1 MQDMHVEKEKPDDN
15 RLKRFL
21 LLILLPSIIVLTTA
35 GYFYSL
41 GRFVKTENAYIK
53 APIVSVQSQLPG
65 RVELVFVKDNQKVK
79 KGQKLLK
86 IETQKLE
93 LDLIEQEQN
102 LLSII
107 KELEN
112 RKLKYNEAK
121 EEIKLAREEIKF
133 YFSEMER
140 IKALVNIEIKV
151 AKEKVEYQKLELDRI
166 RNLVSK
172 RVGLKSKLDEANY
185 LYKSAV
191 NNLKFVTLNNDLDE
205 IKHSYVS
212 SKQKLKIF
220 EDKARSI
227 LTTLNGNEKINPFDH
242 PLYKKHL
249 SKLNQIKFDIK
260 KSTIIADHE
269 GIIAKMNIEVGEY
282 INLGRM
288 LFAIVDEKK
297 AWVEA
302 NLKETELTHVK
313 VGQSVIFVPDTFSKN
328 SWQGQVE
335 SISPATGAEFSI
347 LPPQNSSGNWVKVVQ
362 RVPVRISIGKILE
375 QNNEVFK
382 INKELRMGMSVSVTI
397 DTKHEGEVPFIIR
410 PFANIFKFFEL

>member
-1 MQDMHVEKEKPDDN
+1 MQDTHVEQEKPDNN

-21 LLILLPSIIVLTTA
+21 LLIVLPSIIVLTTT

-41 GRFVKTENAYIK
+41 GRFVNTENAYIK
-53 APIVSVQSQLPG
+53 APIVSVQSQVPG
-65 RVELVFVKDNQKVK
+65 RVELVFVKDNQRVK

-269 GIIAKMNIEVGEY
+269 GIIAKMNIEIGEY

-297 AWVEA
+297 AWV
-302 NLKETELTHVK
+302 
-313 VGQSVIFVPDTFSKN
+313 
-328 SWQGQVE
+328 
-335 SISPATGAEFSI
+335 
-347 LPPQNSSGNWVKVVQ
+347 
-362 RVPVRISIGKILE
+362 
-375 QNNEVFK
+375 
-382 INKELRMGMSVSVTI
+382 
-397 DTKHEGEVPFIIR
+397 
-410 PFANIFKFFEL
+410 

>member
-1 MQDMHVEKEKPDDN
+1 MQDTDVNNEQHKSNK
-15 RLKRFL
+15 LKRFIF
-21 LLILLPSIIVLTTA
+21 LIFLPFVIVLTTT

-65 RVELVFVKDNQKVK
+65 RVEFVYVKDNQKVT
-79 KGQKLLK
+79 KGQKLIK

-102 LLSII
+102 LLNII

-112 RKLKYNEAK
+112 RKLKYKEANEEIKLAK
-121 EEIKLAREEIKF
+121 EEIKF
-133 YFSEMER
+133 YSSEMKR
-140 IKALVNIEIKV
+140 IRSLVNIEVQV
-151 AKEKVEYQKLELDRI
+151 AREKVEYQKLELDRI
-166 RNLVSK
+166 KNLVNK
-172 RVGLKSKLDEANY
+172 KVGLKSKLDEANY

-191 NNLKFVTLNNDLDE
+191 NNLEIVTLNNDLEE

-212 SKQKLKIF
+212 SKQKLKIYI
-220 EDKARSI
+220 DKARSI
-227 LTTLNGNEKINPFDH
+227 LTTLNGNENINPADH
-242 PLYKKHL
+242 PLYIKHL
-249 SKLNQIKFDIK
+249 TKLNQIKFDIK
-260 KSTIIADHE
+260 KSTIFAEHE
-269 GIIAKMNIEVGEY
+269 GVVAKMNIEEGEY
-282 INLGRM
+282 INLGRV

-302 NLKETELTHVK
+302 NLKETQLTHVK
-313 VGQSVIFVPDTFSKN
+313 VGQSVTFIPDTFSKN
-328 SWQGQVE
+328 IWNGKIE

-362 RVPVRISIGKILE
+362 RVPVRISIGKMLE
-375 QNNEVFK
+375 ESNQADK
-382 INKELRMGMSVSVTI
+382 KLRMGMSVSVKI
-397 DTKHEGEVPFIIR
+397 DTKHEPEVPLLIK

>member
-1 MQDMHVEKEKPDDN
+1 MQDMHVEKEMPDDN

-375 QNNEVFK
+375 QNNEGFK

>member
-288 LFAIVDEKK
+288 LFAIVDENK

-375 QNNEVFK
+375 QNNEGFK

>member
-1 MQDMHVEKEKPDDN
+1 MQDTHVEQEKPDNN

-21 LLILLPSIIVLTTA
+21 LLIVLPSIIVLTTT

-65 RVELVFVKDNQKVK
+65 RVELVFVKDNQRVK

-121 EEIKLAREEIKF
+121 EEIKLATEEIKF

-249 SKLNQIKFDIK
+249 SKINQIKFDIK

-269 GIIAKMNIEVGEY
+269 GIIAKMNLEVGEY

-375 QNNEVFK
+375 QNNEGFK

-397 DTKHEGEVPFIIR
+397 DTKHESEVPFIIR

>member
-1 MQDMHVEKEKPDDN
+1 MQDMHVDKEKPDDN
-15 RLKRFL
+15 TLKRFL

-41 GRFVKTENAYIK
+41 GRFVKTENAYVK

-65 RVELVFVKDNQKVK
+65 RVEYVFVKDNQRVK

-133 YFSEMER
+133 YFSEMAR
-140 IKALVNIEIKV
+140 IKSLVNIEIKV
-151 AKEKVEYQKLELDRI
+151 AKEKVEYQKLELNRI

-212 SKQKLKIF
+212 SKQRLKIF

-227 LTTLNGNEKINPFDH
+227 LTTLNGNEKISPFDH

-269 GIIAKMNIEVGEY
+269 GIIAKMNIEIGEY

-313 VGQSVIFVPDTFSKN
+313 VGQSVTFVPDTFSKN
-328 SWQGQVE
+328 TWQGQVE

-362 RVPVRISIGKILE
+362 RVPVRISIGKLIQ
-375 QNNEVFK
+375 QNNDGSET
-382 INKELRMGMSVSVTI
+382 NKELRMGMSVSVTI

>member
-1 MQDMHVEKEKPDDN
+1 MQDTHVDKEKPDDN
-15 RLKRFL
+15 TLKRFL

-41 GRFVKTENAYIK
+41 GRFVKTENAYVK

-65 RVELVFVKDNQKVK
+65 RVEYVFVKDNQRVK

-133 YFSEMER
+133 YFSEMAR
-140 IKALVNIEIKV
+140 IKSLVNIEIKV
-151 AKEKVEYQKLELDRI
+151 AKEKVEYQKLELNRI

-212 SKQKLKIF
+212 SKQRLKIF
-220 EDKARSI
+220 QDKARSI
-227 LTTLNGNEKINPFDH
+227 LTTLNGNENISPFDH

-269 GIIAKMNIEVGEY
+269 GIIAKMNIEIGEY

-313 VGQSVIFVPDTFSKN
+313 VGQSVTFVPDTFSKN
-328 SWQGQVE
+328 TWQGQVE

-362 RVPVRISIGKILE
+362 RVPVRISIGKLIQ
-375 QNNEVFK
+375 QNNESSET
-382 INKELRMGMSVSVTI
+382 NKELRMGMSVSVTI

>member
-133 YFSEMER
+133 YFSELER

-151 AKEKVEYQKLELDRI
+151 AKEKVEYQKLELNRI

-212 SKQKLKIF
+212 SKQRLKIF

-328 SWQGQVE
+328 SWQGEVE

-362 RVPVRISIGKILE
+362 RVPVRISIGKLI
-375 QNNEVFK
+375 QQHNEGSET
-382 INKELRMGMSVSVTI
+382 NKELRMGMSVSVTI

>member
-1 MQDMHVEKEKPDDN
+1 MQDTHVEQEKPDNN

-21 LLILLPSIIVLTTA
+21 LLIVLPSIIVLTTT

-65 RVELVFVKDNQKVK
+65 RVELVFVKDNQRVK

-249 SKLNQIKFDIK
+249 SKINQIKFDIK

-375 QNNEVFK
+375 QNNEGFK

-397 DTKHEGEVPFIIR
+397 DTKHESEVPFIIR

>member
-1 MQDMHVEKEKPDDN
+1 MQDTYVDKEKPDDN
-15 RLKRFL
+15 TLKRFL

-41 GRFVKTENAYIK
+41 GRFVKTENAYVK

-65 RVELVFVKDNQKVK
+65 RVEYVFVKDNQRVK

-133 YFSEMER
+133 YFSEMAR
-140 IKALVNIEIKV
+140 IKSLVNIEIKV
-151 AKEKVEYQKLELDRI
+151 AKEKVEYQKLELNRI
-166 RNLVSK
+166 RDLVSK

-212 SKQKLKIF
+212 SKQRLKIF

-227 LTTLNGNEKINPFDH
+227 LTTLNGNEKISPFDH

-269 GIIAKMNIEVGEY
+269 GIIAKMNIEIGEY

-313 VGQSVIFVPDTFSKN
+313 VGQSVTFVPDTFSKN
-328 SWQGQVE
+328 TWQGQVE

-362 RVPVRISIGKILE
+362 RVPVRISIGKLIQ
-375 QNNEVFK
+375 QNNDGSET
-382 INKELRMGMSVSVTI
+382 NKELRMGMSVSVTI

>member
-65 RVELVFVKDNQKVK
+65 RVELVFVKDNQRVK

-362 RVPVRISIGKILE
+362 RVPVRISIGKI
-375 QNNEVFK
+375 
-382 INKELRMGMSVSVTI
+382 
-397 DTKHEGEVPFIIR
+397 IR
-410 PFANIFKFFEL
+410 AK

>member
-1 MQDMHVEKEKPDDN
+1 MQDMHVEKEKTDDN

-375 QNNEVFK
+375 QNNEGFK

>member
-1 MQDMHVEKEKPDDN
+1 MQDTSVNDERLKSNK
-15 RLKRFL
+15 LKRF
-21 LLILLPSIIVLTTA
+21 ILLFFLPFVILLTTT

-65 RVELVFVKDNQKVK
+65 RVEFVYIKDNQKVT

-102 LLSII
+102 LLNII
-107 KELEN
+107 KEIEN
-112 RKLKYNEAK
+112 RKLTYKEAK
-121 EEIKLAREEIKF
+121 EEIKLAKEEIKF
-133 YFSEMER
+133 YSSEMKR
-140 IKALVNIEIKV
+140 IRDLVNIEVQV
-151 AKEKVEYQKLELDRI
+151 AKEKVEYQKLELNRI
-166 RNLVSK
+166 KSLVNK
-172 RVGLKSKLDEANY
+172 KVGLKSKLDEANY

-191 NNLKFVTLNNDLDE
+191 NNLKIVTLNNDLEE

-212 SKQKLKIF
+212 SKQKLKIYV
-220 EDKARSI
+220 DKARSI
-227 LTTLNGNEKINPFDH
+227 LTTLNGNENINPSDH
-242 PLYKKHL
+242 PLYIKHL

-260 KSTIIADHE
+260 KSTIYADHE
-269 GIIAKMNIEVGEY
+269 GVVAKMNIEVGEY

-313 VGQSVIFVPDTFSKN
+313 VGQSVTFIPDTFSKITWN
-328 SWQGQVE
+328 GKVE

-375 QNNEVFK
+375 ESNQT
-382 INKELRMGMSVSVTI
+382 NKELRLGMSVYVKI
-397 DTKHEGEVPFIIR
+397 DTKHEPKVPLVIK

>member
-21 LLILLPSIIVLTTA
+21 LLILLPSIIILTTA

-375 QNNEVFK
+375 QNKEGFK

>member
-1 MQDMHVEKEKPDDN
+1 MQDTDVNNEQHKSNKF
-15 RLKRFL
+15 KRFIF
-21 LLILLPSIIVLTTA
+21 LIFLPSIIVLATT

-65 RVELVFVKDNQKVK
+65 RVEFVYVKDNQKVT
-79 KGQKLLK
+79 KGQKLIK

-102 LLSII
+102 LLNII

-112 RKLKYNEAK
+112 RKLKYKEANEEIKLAK
-121 EEIKLAREEIKF
+121 EEIKF
-133 YFSEMER
+133 YSSEMKR
-140 IKALVNIEIKV
+140 IRSLVNIEVQV
-151 AKEKVEYQKLELDRI
+151 AREKVEYQKLELDRI
-166 RNLVSK
+166 KNLVNK
-172 RVGLKSKLDEANY
+172 KVGLKSKLDEASY

-191 NNLKFVTLNNDLDE
+191 NNLEIVTLNNDLEE

-212 SKQKLKIF
+212 SKQKLKIYI
-220 EDKARSI
+220 DKARSI
-227 LTTLNGNEKINPFDH
+227 LTTLNGNENINPSDH
-242 PLYKKHL
+242 PLYIKHL

-260 KSTIIADHE
+260 KSTIFAEHE
-269 GIIAKMNIEVGEY
+269 GIVAKMNIEEGEY
-282 INLGRM
+282 INLGRV

-302 NLKETELTHVK
+302 NLKETQLTHVK
-313 VGQSVIFVPDTFSKN
+313 VGQSVTFIPDTFSKN
-328 SWQGQVE
+328 IWNGKVE

-362 RVPVRISIGKILE
+362 RVPVRISIGKMVE
-375 QNNEVFK
+375 ESNQAD
-382 INKELRMGMSVSVTI
+382 KELRMGMSVSVKI
-397 DTKHEGEVPFIIR
+397 DTKHEPEVPLLIK

>member
-375 QNNEVFK
+375 QNNEGFK

-397 DTKHEGEVPFIIR
+397 DTKHENEVPFIIR

>member
-1 MQDMHVEKEKPDDN
+1 MQDTHVDKEKPDDN
-15 RLKRFL
+15 TLKRFL

-41 GRFVKTENAYIK
+41 GRFVKTENAYVK

-65 RVELVFVKDNQKVK
+65 RVEYVFVKDNQRVK

-133 YFSEMER
+133 YFSEMAR
-140 IKALVNIEIKV
+140 IKSLVNIEIKV
-151 AKEKVEYQKLELDRI
+151 AKEKVEYQKLELNRI

-212 SKQKLKIF
+212 SKQRLKIF

-227 LTTLNGNEKINPFDH
+227 LTTLNGNEKISPFGH

-313 VGQSVIFVPDTFSKN
+313 VGQSVTFVPDTFSKN
-328 SWQGQVE
+328 TWQGQVE

-362 RVPVRISIGKILE
+362 RVPVRISIGKLIQ
-375 QNNEVFK
+375 QNNDGSET
-382 INKELRMGMSVSVTI
+382 NKELRMGMSVSVTI

>member
-375 QNNEVFK
+375 QNNEGFK

>member
-1 MQDMHVEKEKPDDN
+1 MQDTDVNNELHKSNKF
-15 RLKRFL
+15 KRFIF
-21 LLILLPSIIVLTTA
+21 LIFLPSIIVLSTT

-65 RVELVFVKDNQKVK
+65 RVEFVYVKDNQKVT
-79 KGQKLLK
+79 KGQKLIK

-102 LLSII
+102 LLNII

-112 RKLKYNEAK
+112 RKLKYKEAN
-121 EEIKLAREEIKF
+121 EEIKLAKEEIRF
-133 YFSEMER
+133 YSSEMKR
-140 IKALVNIEIKV
+140 IRSLVNIEVQV
-151 AKEKVEYQKLELDRI
+151 AREKVEYQKLELDRI
-166 RNLVSK
+166 KNLVNK
-172 RVGLKSKLDEANY
+172 KVGLKSKLDEASY

-191 NNLKFVTLNNDLDE
+191 NNLEIVTLNNDLEE

-212 SKQKLKIF
+212 SKQKLKIYI
-220 EDKARSI
+220 DKASSI
-227 LTTLNGNEKINPFDH
+227 LTTLNGNENINPADH
-242 PLYKKHL
+242 PLYIKHL
-249 SKLNQIKFDIK
+249 TKLNQIKFDIK
-260 KSTIIADHE
+260 KSTIFADHE
-269 GIIAKMNIEVGEY
+269 GVVAKMNIEEGEY
-282 INLGRM
+282 INLGRV

-302 NLKETELTHVK
+302 NLKETQLTNVK
-313 VGQSVIFVPDTFSKN
+313 VGQSVTFIPDTFSKN
-328 SWQGQVE
+328 IWNGKVE

-362 RVPVRISIGKILE
+362 RVPVRISIGKMLE
-375 QNNEVFK
+375 ESNQADK
-382 INKELRMGMSVSVTI
+382 KLRMGMSVSVKI
-397 DTKHEGEVPFIIR
+397 DTKHEPEVPLLIK

>member
-1 MQDMHVEKEKPDDN
+1 MQDTHVDKEKPDDN
-15 RLKRFL
+15 TLKRFL

-41 GRFVKTENAYIK
+41 GRFVKTENAYVK

-65 RVELVFVKDNQKVK
+65 RVEYVFVKDNQRVK

-102 LLSII
+102 LLSIV

-133 YFSEMER
+133 YFSEMAR
-140 IKALVNIEIKV
+140 IKSLVNIEIKV
-151 AKEKVEYQKLELDRI
+151 AKEKVEYQKLELNRI

-212 SKQKLKIF
+212 SKQRLKIF

-227 LTTLNGNEKINPFDH
+227 LTTLNGNEKISPFDH

-269 GIIAKMNIEVGEY
+269 GIIAKMNIEIGEY

-302 NLKETELTHVK
+302 NLKETELTYVK
-313 VGQSVIFVPDTFSKN
+313 VGQSVTFVPDTFSKN
-328 SWQGQVE
+328 TWQGQVE

-362 RVPVRISIGKILE
+362 RVPVRISIGKLIQ
-375 QNNEVFK
+375 QNNDGSET
-382 INKELRMGMSVSVTI
+382 NKELRMGMSVSVTI

>member
-1 MQDMHVEKEKPDDN
+1 MQDTHVDKEKPDDN
-15 RLKRFL
+15 TLKRFL

-41 GRFVKTENAYIK
+41 GRFVNTENAYVK

-65 RVELVFVKDNQKVK
+65 RVEFVFVKDNQRVK

-133 YFSEMER
+133 YFLEMAR
-140 IKALVNIEIKV
+140 IKSLVNIEIKV
-151 AKEKVEYQKLELDRI
+151 AKEKVEYQKLELNRI

-212 SKQKLKIF
+212 SKQRLKIF

-227 LTTLNGNEKINPFDH
+227 LTTLNGNEKISPFDH

-269 GIIAKMNIEVGEY
+269 GIIAKMNIEIGEY

-313 VGQSVIFVPDTFSKN
+313 VGQSVTFVPDTFSKN
-328 SWQGQVE
+328 TWQGQVE

-362 RVPVRISIGKILE
+362 RVPVRISIGKLIQ
-375 QNNEVFK
+375 QNNEGSET
-382 INKELRMGMSVSVTI
+382 NKELRMGMSVSVTI

>member
-53 APIVSVQSQLPG
+53 APIVSVQSQLPR

-133 YFSEMER
+133 YFSEKER

-375 QNNEVFK
+375 QNKEGFK

-397 DTKHEGEVPFIIR
+397 DTKHESEVPFIIR

>member
-1 MQDMHVEKEKPDDN
+1 MQDMHVEKEKTDDN

-205 IKHSYVS
+205 IKYSYVS

-375 QNNEVFK
+375 QNNEGFK

-397 DTKHEGEVPFIIR
+397 DTKHESEVPFIIR

>member
-375 QNNEVFK
+375 QNKEGFK

>member
-1 MQDMHVEKEKPDDN
+1 MQDTHVEQEKPDNN

-21 LLILLPSIIVLTTA
+21 LLIVLPSIIVLTTT

-269 GIIAKMNIEVGEY
+269 GIIAKMNLEVGEY

-375 QNNEVFK
+375 QNKEGFK

-397 DTKHEGEVPFIIR
+397 DTKHESEVPFIIR

>member
-1 MQDMHVEKEKPDDN
+1 MQDTHVDKEKPDDN
-15 RLKRFL
+15 TLKRFL

-41 GRFVKTENAYIK
+41 GRFVKTENAYVK

-65 RVELVFVKDNQKVK
+65 RVEFVFVKDNQRVK

-133 YFSEMER
+133 YFSEMAR
-140 IKALVNIEIKV
+140 IKSLVNIEIKV
-151 AKEKVEYQKLELDRI
+151 AKEKVEYQKLELNRI
-166 RNLVSK
+166 RDLVSK

-212 SKQKLKIF
+212 SKQRLKIF

-227 LTTLNGNEKINPFDH
+227 LTTLNGNENISPFDH

-260 KSTIIADHE
+260 KSTITADHE
-269 GIIAKMNIEVGEY
+269 GIIAKMNIEIGEY

-313 VGQSVIFVPDTFSKN
+313 VGQSVTFVPDTFSKN
-328 SWQGQVE
+328 TWQGQVE

-362 RVPVRISIGKILE
+362 RVPVRISIGKLIQ
-375 QNNEVFK
+375 QNNEGSET
-382 INKELRMGMSVSVTI
+382 NKELRMGMSVSVTI

>member
-1 MQDMHVEKEKPDDN
+1 
-15 RLKRFL
+15 
-21 LLILLPSIIVLTTA
+21 
-35 GYFYSL
+35 
-41 GRFVKTENAYIK
+41 
-53 APIVSVQSQLPG
+53 
-65 RVELVFVKDNQKVK
+65 
-79 KGQKLLK
+79 
-86 IETQKLE
+86 
-93 LDLIEQEQN
+93 
-102 LLSII
+102 
-107 KELEN
+107 
-112 RKLKYNEAK
+112 
-121 EEIKLAREEIKF
+121 
-133 YFSEMER
+133 
-140 IKALVNIEIKV
+140 
-151 AKEKVEYQKLELDRI
+151 
-166 RNLVSK
+166 
-172 RVGLKSKLDEANY
+172 
-185 LYKSAV
+185 AV

-375 QNNEVFK
+375 QNNEGFK

>member
-1 MQDMHVEKEKPDDN
+1 MQDTHVDKEKPDDN
-15 RLKRFL
+15 TLKRFL

-41 GRFVKTENAYIK
+41 GRFVKTENAYVK

-65 RVELVFVKDNQKVK
+65 RVEYVFVKDNQRVK

-151 AKEKVEYQKLELDRI
+151 AKEKVEYQKLELNRI

-212 SKQKLKIF
+212 SKQRLKIF

-227 LTTLNGNEKINPFDH
+227 LTTLNGNEKISPFDH

-269 GIIAKMNIEVGEY
+269 GIIAKMNIEIGEY

-313 VGQSVIFVPDTFSKN
+313 VGQSVTFVPDTFSKN
-328 SWQGQVE
+328 TWQGQVE

-362 RVPVRISIGKILE
+362 RVPVRISIGKLIQ
-375 QNNEVFK
+375 QNNDGSET
-382 INKELRMGMSVSVTI
+382 NKELRMGMSVSVTI

>member
-1 MQDMHVEKEKPDDN
+1 MQDTHVEQEKPDNN

-21 LLILLPSIIVLTTA
+21 LLIVLPSIIVLTTT

-65 RVELVFVKDNQKVK
+65 RVELVFVKDNQRVK

-375 QNNEVFK
+375 QNNEGFK

>member
-1 MQDMHVEKEKPDDN
+1 MQDTHVDKEKPDDN
-15 RLKRFL
+15 TLKRFL

-41 GRFVKTENAYIK
+41 GRFVKTENAYVK

-65 RVELVFVKDNQKVK
+65 RVEFVFVKDNQRVK

-133 YFSEMER
+133 YFSEMAR
-140 IKALVNIEIKV
+140 IKSLVNIEIKV
-151 AKEKVEYQKLELDRI
+151 AKEKVEYQKLELNRI

-212 SKQKLKIF
+212 SKQRLKIF

-227 LTTLNGNEKINPFDH
+227 LTTLNGNENISPFDH

-269 GIIAKMNIEVGEY
+269 GIIAKMNIEIGEY

-313 VGQSVIFVPDTFSKN
+313 VGQLVTFVPDTFSKN
-328 SWQGQVE
+328 TWQGQVE

-362 RVPVRISIGKILE
+362 RVPVRISIGKLIQ
-375 QNNEVFK
+375 QNNDGSET
-382 INKELRMGMSVSVTI
+382 NKELRMGMSVSVTI

>member
-1 MQDMHVEKEKPDDN
+1 MQDTHVDKEKPDDN
-15 RLKRFL
+15 TLKRFL

-41 GRFVKTENAYIK
+41 GRFVKTENAYVK

-65 RVELVFVKDNQKVK
+65 RVEYVFVKDNQRVK

-133 YFSEMER
+133 YFSEMAR
-140 IKALVNIEIKV
+140 IKSLVNIEIKV
-151 AKEKVEYQKLELDRI
+151 AKEKVEYQKLELNRI

-212 SKQKLKIF
+212 SKQRLKIF

-227 LTTLNGNEKINPFDH
+227 LTTLNGNENISPFDH

-269 GIIAKMNIEVGEY
+269 GIIAKMNIEIGEY

-313 VGQSVIFVPDTFSKN
+313 VGQSVTFVPDTFSKN
-328 SWQGQVE
+328 TWQGQVE

-362 RVPVRISIGKILE
+362 RVPVRISIGKLIQ
-375 QNNEVFK
+375 QNNDGSET
-382 INKELRMGMSVSVTI
+382 NKELRMGMSVSVTI

>member
-1 MQDMHVEKEKPDDN
+1 MQDTHVEKEKPDDN

-375 QNNEVFK
+375 QNNEGFK

>member
-21 LLILLPSIIVLTTA
+21 LLILLPSIIILTTA

-53 APIVSVQSQLPG
+53 AQIVSVQSQLPG

-112 RKLKYNEAK
+112 NEAK

-212 SKQKLKIF
+212 SKQRLKIF

-227 LTTLNGNEKINPFDH
+227 LTTLNGNEKISPFDH

-269 GIIAKMNIEVGEY
+269 GIIAKMNIEIGEY

-288 LFAIVDEKK
+288 LFAIVDENK

-313 VGQSVIFVPDTFSKN
+313 EGQSVVFVPDTFSKN

-362 RVPVRISIGKILE
+362 RVPVRISIGKIIE
-375 QNNEVFK
+375 QNNEGFK

-397 DTKHEGEVPFIIR
+397 DTKHEVEVPFIIR

>member
-1 MQDMHVEKEKPDDN
+1 MQDTHVDKEKPDEN
-15 RLKRFL
+15 TLKRFL

-41 GRFVKTENAYIK
+41 GRFVKTENAYVK

-65 RVELVFVKDNQKVK
+65 RVEYVFVKDNQRVK

-133 YFSEMER
+133 YFSEMAR
-140 IKALVNIEIKV
+140 IKSLVNIEIKV
-151 AKEKVEYQKLELDRI
+151 AKEKVEYQKLELNRI

-212 SKQKLKIF
+212 SKQRLKIF

-227 LTTLNGNEKINPFDH
+227 LTTLNGNEKISPFDH

-249 SKLNQIKFDIK
+249 SKLNQI
-260 KSTIIADHE
+260 
-269 GIIAKMNIEVGEY
+269 
-282 INLGRM
+282 
-288 LFAIVDEKK
+288 
-297 AWVEA
+297 
-302 NLKETELTHVK
+302 
-313 VGQSVIFVPDTFSKN
+313 
-328 SWQGQVE
+328 
-335 SISPATGAEFSI
+335 
-347 LPPQNSSGNWVKVVQ
+347 
-362 RVPVRISIGKILE
+362 
-375 QNNEVFK
+375 
-382 INKELRMGMSVSVTI
+382 
-397 DTKHEGEVPFIIR
+397 
-410 PFANIFKFFEL
+410 

>member
-1 MQDMHVEKEKPDDN
+1 MQDTHVEQEKPDNN

-21 LLILLPSIIVLTTA
+21 LLIVLPSIIILTTT

-65 RVELVFVKDNQKVK
+65 RVELVFVKDNQRVK

-172 RVGLKSKLDEANY
+172 MVGLKTKLDEANY

-297 AWVEA
+297 AWDR
-302 NLKETELTHVK
+302 K
-313 VGQSVIFVPDTFSKN
+313 SVV
-328 SWQGQVE
+328 
-335 SISPATGAEFSI
+335 
-347 LPPQNSSGNWVKVVQ
+347 
-362 RVPVRISIGKILE
+362 
-375 QNNEVFK
+375 
-382 INKELRMGMSVSVTI
+382 
-397 DTKHEGEVPFIIR
+397 
-410 PFANIFKFFEL
+410 

>member
-1 MQDMHVEKEKPDDN
+1 MQDTHVDKEKPDDN
-15 RLKRFL
+15 TLKRFL

-41 GRFVKTENAYIK
+41 GRFVKTENAYVK

-65 RVELVFVKDNQKVK
+65 RVEYVFVKDNQRVK

-140 IKALVNIEIKV
+140 IKSLVNIEIKV
-151 AKEKVEYQKLELDRI
+151 AKEKVEYQKLELNRI

-212 SKQKLKIF
+212 SKQRLKIF

-227 LTTLNGNEKINPFDH
+227 LTTLNGNEKISPFDH

-269 GIIAKMNIEVGEY
+269 GIIAKMNIEIGEY

-313 VGQSVIFVPDTFSKN
+313 VGQSVTFVPDTFSKN
-328 SWQGQVE
+328 TWQGQVE

-362 RVPVRISIGKILE
+362 RVPVRISIGKLIQ
-375 QNNEVFK
+375 QNNDGSET
-382 INKELRMGMSVSVTI
+382 NKELRMGMSVSVTI

>member
-1 MQDMHVEKEKPDDN
+1 MQDTHVDKEKPDDN
-15 RLKRFL
+15 TLKRFL

-41 GRFVKTENAYIK
+41 GRFVKTENAYVK

-65 RVELVFVKDNQKVK
+65 RVEYVFVKDNQRVK

-133 YFSEMER
+133 YFSEMAR
-140 IKALVNIEIKV
+140 IKSLVNIEIKV
-151 AKEKVEYQKLELDRI
+151 AKEKVEYQKLELNRI

-205 IKHSYVS
+205 IKYSYVS
-212 SKQKLKIF
+212 SKQRLKIF

-227 LTTLNGNEKINPFDH
+227 LTTLNGNEKISPFDH

-269 GIIAKMNIEVGEY
+269 GIIAKMNIEIGEY

-313 VGQSVIFVPDTFSKN
+313 VGQSVTFVPDTFSKN
-328 SWQGQVE
+328 TWQGQVE

-347 LPPQNSSGNWVKVVQ
+347 LPPQKLS
-362 RVPVRISIGKILE
+362 E
-375 QNNEVFK
+375 T
-382 INKELRMGMSVSVTI
+382 NKELRMGMSVSVTI
-397 DTKHEGEVPFIIR
+397 DTKNEGEVPFIIR